1 MRGKVLIPACD
12 TICEVYD
19 RLSEFRAIQIHVPND
34 ERDEAKYENYLAH
47 RPQHYRHFVGSE
59 LRNAAQ
65 F

>member
-1 MRGKVLIPACD
+1 VH
-12 TICEVYD
+12 D

-34 ERDEAKYENYLAH
+34 ERDDAKYENYLAH
-47 RPQHYRHFVGSE
+47 RPQKYRLLVGGE

>member
-1 MRGKVLIPACD
+1 MRCKVLVPACD
-12 TICEVYD
+12 TICEVHD

-34 ERDEAKYENYLAH
+34 ERDDAKYENYLAH
-47 RPQHYRHFVGSE
+47 RPQKYRLLVGGE